1 MTYENIENITDNDL
15 IKLAGE
21 LASIK
26 DRYILEQEIYYILDA
41 GANGMRS
48 ILLEYCAARL
58 DKTNDNMRTNI
69 TLKEVVLAITKH
81 LKKYS

>member
-1 MTYENIENITDNDL
+1 MTYENINNITDNDL
-15 IKLAGE
+15 IKLAAE

-26 DRYILEQEIYYILDA
+26 DRYTLEQEIYYILDA

-58 DKTNDNMRTNI
+58 N
-69 TLKEVVLAITKH
+69 
-81 LKKYS
+81 KKYKTIK

>member
-1 MTYENIENITDNDL
+1 MTYENIDNITENDL

-26 DRYILEQEIYYILDA
+26 DRYILEQEIYYILDC

-48 ILLEYCAARL
+48 VLLEYCANRL
-58 DKTNDNMRTNI
+58 DKKNKTI
-69 TLKEVVLAITKH
+69 T
-81 LKKYS
+81 

>member
-1 MTYENIENITDNDL
+1 MTYGNIENITDNDL
-15 IKLAGE
+15 IKLASE
-21 LASIK
+21 IASIK

-58 DKTNDNMRTNI
+58 DK
-69 TLKEVVLAITKH
+69 
-81 LKKYS
+81 KYKTVN

>member
-15 IKLAGE
+15 IKLAAE

-58 DKTNDNMRTNI
+58 DKKYKTI
-69 TLKEVVLAITKH
+69 T
-81 LKKYS
+81 

>member
-26 DRYILEQEIYYILDA
+26 DRYILEQEIYYILDC
-41 GANGMRS
+41 GANGLRS
-48 ILLEYCAARL
+48 VLLQYCAARL
-58 DKTNDNMRTNI
+58 DKTNE
-69 TLKEVVLAITKH
+69 KTKH

>member
-26 DRYILEQEIYYILDA
+26 DRYILEQEIYYILDC

-48 ILLEYCAARL
+48 VLLDYCVNRL
-58 DKTNDNMRTNI
+58 DK
-69 TLKEVVLAITKH
+69 KH
-81 LKKYS
+81 KTIK

>member
-26 DRYILEQEIYYILDA
+26 DRYILEQEIYYILDC

-48 ILLEYCAARL
+48 VLLDYCVSRL
-58 DKTNDNMRTNI
+58 DK
-69 TLKEVVLAITKH
+69 KH
-81 LKKYS
+81 KTIK

>member
-1 MTYENIENITDNDL
+1 MTYKNIDNITDNDL

-41 GANGMRS
+41 GANGLRS
-48 ILLEYCAARL
+48 VLLDYCSARL
-58 DKTNDNMRTNI
+58 DK
-69 TLKEVVLAITKH
+69 
-81 LKKYS
+81 KYKTIK

>member
-1 MTYENIENITDNDL
+1 MTYENIDNITDNDL
-15 IKLAGE
+15 IKLASE

-26 DRYILEQEIYYILDA
+26 NKYILEQEIYYILDA

-58 DKTNDNMRTNI
+58 DK
-69 TLKEVVLAITKH
+69 
-81 LKKYS
+81 KYKTVN

>member
-1 MTYENIENITDNDL
+1 MTYENIDKVTDNDL
-15 IKLAGE
+15 IKLASE

-26 DRYILEQEIYYILDA
+26 DRYILEQEIYYILDC

-58 DKTNDNMRTNI
+58 DK
-69 TLKEVVLAITKH
+69 
-81 LKKYS
+81 KYKTIK

>member
-26 DRYILEQEIYYILDA
+26 DKYILEQEIYYILDC

-48 ILLEYCAARL
+48 VLLEYCNNKL
-58 DKTNDNMRTNI
+58 NI
-69 TLKEVVLAITKH
+69 KRSGLH
-81 LKKYS
+81 

>member
-1 MTYENIENITDNDL
+1 MTYENIDKVTDNDL

-26 DRYILEQEIYYILDA
+26 DRYILEQEIYYILDC

-48 ILLEYCAARL
+48 VLLDYCVNRL
-58 DKTNDNMRTNI
+58 DK
-69 TLKEVVLAITKH
+69 
-81 LKKYS
+81 KYKTI

>member
-1 MTYENIENITDNDL
+1 MTYENINNITENDL

-41 GANGMRS
+41 GANGLRS
-48 ILLEYCAARL
+48 VLLEYCATRL
-58 DKTNDNMRTNI
+58 DKTNE
-69 TLKEVVLAITKH
+69 KTKH

>member
-1 MTYENIENITDNDL
+1 MTYGNIENITDNDL
-15 IKLAGE
+15 IKLANE
-21 LASIK
+21 LANIK

-58 DKTNDNMRTNI
+58 DK
-69 TLKEVVLAITKH
+69 
-81 LKKYS
+81 KYKTVN